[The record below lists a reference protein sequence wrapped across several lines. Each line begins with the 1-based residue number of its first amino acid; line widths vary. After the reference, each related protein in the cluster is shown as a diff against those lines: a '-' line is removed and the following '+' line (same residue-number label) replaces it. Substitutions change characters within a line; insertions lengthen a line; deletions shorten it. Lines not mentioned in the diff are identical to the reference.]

1 MKFIRKLH
9 LFLGCFFAP
18 LLIFY
23 TATGWYQTIS
33 TNRNKGLGE
42 LGGWREKL
50 TSVHVDQVYPTES
63 AEIYSPALFQ
73 ALVVALS
80 IALIATTILGIYLA
94 FKTSRKQWPI
104 WASLA
109 LGVIVPIILLYLG
122 QSR

>member
-18 LLIFY
+18 LLLFY

-33 TNRNKGLGE
+33 VNRNKGLGE
-42 LGGWREKL
+42 IGGWREKL

-63 AEIYSPALFQ
+63 AETYSPALFQ
-73 ALVVALS
+73 GLVVILS

-104 WASLA
+104 WVSLI
-109 LGVIVPIILLYLG
+109 LGVIVPMILLYLG